1 VNMFGQISDVI
12 SENPDEFRRRKM
24 LQPSVEEIQSQRPSE
39 EDYYKHAG
47 IARKILGAIAPPP
60 YNEEILYGGFNR
72 RMRDY
77 NARLKGAVLAGD
89 IQGAEQLRKAQI
101 SELGQRGIAE
111 AARAGA
117 ESQRSKLYEHERT
130 PEYMLERYGAQPRTM
145 EERSNLERIMH
156 PRQFTPIPHGT
167 SGIMSSEGEISVLPP
182 EMQGDNELDIYRR
195 KL

>member
-1 VNMFGQISDVI
+1 MFGQISDVI

-77 NARLKGAVLAGD
+77 NALFLSVRHFF
-89 IQGAEQLRKAQI
+89 
-101 SELGQRGIAE
+101 SLGRFTSYRTQFVPRR
-111 AARAGA
+111 AARMFRSH
-117 ESQRSKLYEHERT
+117 ESA
-130 PEYMLERYGAQPRTM
+130 MLC
-145 EERSNLERIMH
+145 
-156 PRQFTPIPHGT
+156 
-167 SGIMSSEGEISVLPP
+167 
-182 EMQGDNELDIYRR
+182 
-195 KL
+195 